1 MNPQAYREELRQLRR
16 ARGPLHHFPIM
27 TNSER
32 LSYEFLTME
41 NCEILPTLFSEDT
54 SVFVDKR
61 FKNRETA
68 KEYASEIMDS
78 VYDAKHGGCD
88 FLIKLK
94 ESNTYIGILHLFD
107 YSLET
112 FSDVP
117 QRCTIGF
124 MIASAFRRKYYATEA
139 VSQLIAYAK
148 ANHQKEKVLAYT
160 AIDNEP
166 ANAFLR
172 SLGMILSNEDYY
184 YGGQGTNYYVL
195 KLPHYTKTVE

>member
-1 MNPQAYREELRQLRR
+1 MNSQEYREELRQQRR

-27 TNSER
+27 PDSER
-32 LSYEFLTME
+32 LSYEFLTIE
-41 NCEILPTLFSEDT
+41 NCEILPTLFAEDT

-124 MIASAFRRKYYATEA
+124 MISSAFRRQYFATEA
-139 VSQLIAYAK
+139 VSHLFAYANE
-148 ANHQKEKVLAYT
+148 NHQKEKFLAYT
-160 AIDNEP
+160 ALENEP

-172 SLGMILSNEDYY
+172 SLGMVLSNEDYY

-195 KLPHYTKTVE
+195 KLPNYTKTT